1 MSHLVMRHNTYYA
14 SLAVPKDVR
23 KKLGRARFFQTLKTS
38 SRAVALRRS
47 VPVVAHWKTLIDRA
61 RGEDG
66 VSAEAMIY
74 RDMLRKAKDA
84 EEQALIKELVTDK
97 AYEIEE
103 QENTLVAKRFF
114 EVATGQKT
122 PIMDHVDMWLEA
134 SDIKPRTRSERRTA
148 LERLGKEYSYVEEID
163 RRAASEF
170 VDGLASPNR
179 GPATITKMVSAYSTY
194 WKWLRDRGI
203 LAESHYNPWERQAR
217 KPKKSETIQ
226 RRPFTEHEAGK
237 FMKIAGRFS
246 NKYPDDLAIAQVMA
260 VTGMRLEEVCSL
272 DRQDVTIDDKA
283 AWLEIKEGKT
293 EAAARRIP
301 VVEPGVMAQLRPRL
315 NGSSGPLFSSLTET
329 KYGDRSPAISK
340 RLNRHLRNIT
350 KDPALVAGHSWR
362 HRARTLMEHGDIAP
376 WVCDWFL
383 GHARPG
389 IGLTVY
395 SKGPNDEQLI
405 EAAKAIALP
414 KPTAE

>member
-163 RRAASEF
+163 RRVASEF

-203 LAESHYNPWERQAR
+203 LAESHSNPWERQAR

-301 VVEPGVMAQLRPRL
+301 VVEPGVMA
-315 NGSSGPLFSSLTET
+315 GVE
-329 KYGDRSPAISK
+329 PA
-340 RLNRHLRNIT
+340 
-350 KDPALVAGHSWR
+350 
-362 HRARTLMEHGDIAP
+362 
-376 WVCDWFL
+376 
-383 GHARPG
+383 
-389 IGLTVY
+389 
-395 SKGPNDEQLI
+395 
-405 EAAKAIALP
+405 
-414 KPTAE
+414 